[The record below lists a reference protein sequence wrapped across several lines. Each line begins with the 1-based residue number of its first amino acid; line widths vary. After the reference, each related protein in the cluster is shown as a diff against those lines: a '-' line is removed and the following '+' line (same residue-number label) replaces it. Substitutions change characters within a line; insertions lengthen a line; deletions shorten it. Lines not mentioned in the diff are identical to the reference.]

1 MVRLPLLLSPARGG
15 NLMRYWFHS
24 INWRYLPVLLLRLAL
39 LAVAGSLFPAALYL
53 WAVGLV

>member
-1 MVRLPLLLSPARGG
+1 
-15 NLMRYWFHS
+15 MRY
-24 INWRYLPVLLLRLAL
+24 ILRAVNWRYLPVLLLRLAL

>member
-1 MVRLPLLLSPARGG
+1 
-15 NLMRYWFHS
+15 MRYLIHS
-24 INWRYLPVLLLRLAL
+24 INWRYVPVFLLRLAL

>member
-1 MVRLPLLLSPARGG
+1 MTTIDTIRTTITAR
-15 NLMRYWFHS
+15 RARSAIRS

-39 LAVAGSLFPAALYL
+39 LAVAGSIFPVALYL

>member
-1 MVRLPLLLSPARGG
+1 
-15 NLMRYWFHS
+15 MRYLLHA

-39 LAVAGSLFPAALYL
+39 LAVAGSIFPAALYL